1 MSRHKLSAV
10 NIAFLYVGTLMGAG
24 FASGREIWQFFGVF
38 GNHSYLAVLMVTI
51 LFMLFGMITVKIS
64 DAIHTTDI
72 GKIILPFEN
81 AYLSDFFGS
90 VMAAILF
97 IVYVVM
103 AAAGGAL
110 FHAQFGLPK
119 AFGGVVL
126 MLMVIA
132 TILGGFERISKN
144 FKYIVPVLL
153 IVVFSVC
160 LSIIV
165 LQLPTPG
172 RDVSISIS
180 PMTPNWYTS
189 AVIYIAYNML
199 AGIPILASSASRAK
213 SGRAALTGAALGGL
227 LLGLSALI
235 MDLAMLTDAGLSAQ
249 SVLPILALSGKLS
262 DSVRWIYSVLLL
274 FAVYSS
280 ATSNFYG
287 FTTKIREGRGK
298 KAIIIFAAVI
308 GFLFSLFGFAEIIAF
323 VLPLEGYCGLA
334 FLAAMTVNFFRTK
347 DRKKEET
354 KMDINTNPTLIK
366 EIEKSWNSSE
376 RLQYPA
382 GIKRVTAG
390 PGGEALLLIGSEK
403 TALMD
408 CGMAYCGDALIENIK
423 KELGGRPLDYVILS
437 HTHYDHIGGLPYL
450 RREWPDLIS
459 FGAEYGKK
467 VLDKDSALK
476 QIEIMSKSAW
486 KLYSKETDNAKVL
499 MKSLNIDRVVCE
511 KDIISIGD
519 KEIRVYETPGHTNC
533 SLTFLLRPDGILF
546 PSESVGVYACKGL
559 ILTGMLKSCR
569 ETMESIEK
577 CSKIDAEH
585 IISPHYGLVPEYDRE
600 AYWDL
605 AMESVIRNKDFIS
618 DKIKEGASFE
628 KIMEEY
634 TKEFYIDFVSNEQP
648 KEAFLLNAQH
658 MIRNLIKEFHE

>member
-38 GNHSYLAVLMVTI
+38 GDHSYFAVLIVTI
-51 LFMLFGMITVKIS
+51 LFILFGMITVKIS

-81 AYLSDFFGS
+81 PYLSDFFGS

-119 AFGGVVL
+119 AIGGVVL

-144 FKYIVPVLL
+144 FKYIIPVLL

-165 LQLPTPG
+165 LKLPSPG
-172 RDVSISIS
+172 RDVPILIS
-180 PMTPNWYTS
+180 PMTPNWYAS
-189 AVIYIAYNML
+189 AVIYISYNML
-199 AGIPILASSASRAK
+199 AGIPILASSTSRAK
-213 SGRAALTGAALGGL
+213 SDKTALKGAALGGL

-235 MDLAMLTDAGLSAQ
+235 MDLAMLTDTGLSAQ

-262 DSVRWIYSVLLL
+262 DGVRWIYAVLLL

-287 FTTKIREGRGK
+287 FTTKIREGRNK
-298 KAIIIFAAVI
+298 KLIIIFAAVI
-308 GFLFSLFGFAEIIAF
+308 GFLLSLFGFAEIVAF
-323 VLPLEGYCGLA
+323 VLPLEGYCGLI
-334 FLAAMTVNFFRTK
+334 FLAAMTAHYFRIRK
-347 DRKKEET
+347 RKKGEPE
-354 KMDINTNPTLIK
+354 MDIKVNPTLIE
-366 EIEKSWNSSE
+366 EIEKSWNSTD
-376 RLQYPA
+376 RLQYPG

-390 PGGEALLLIGSEK
+390 PGGDALLLIGSEK

-408 CGMAYCGDALIENIK
+408 CGMAYCGEALVGNIK
-423 KELGGRPLDYVILS
+423 KELGERPLDYVILS

-450 RREWPDLIS
+450 RKEWPDLIS

-467 VLDKDSALK
+467 VLDRDSALK

-486 KLYSKETDNAKVL
+486 KLYSKQTDAAVL
-499 MKSLNIDRVVCE
+499 MEGLNIDRVVCE

-519 KEIRVYETPGHTNC
+519 KEIEVYETTGHTNC
-533 SLTFLLRPDGILF
+533 SLTFLLKPDGILF

-569 ETMESIEK
+569 ETVESIEK
-577 CSKIDAEH
+577 CRKIGAEY

-605 AMESVIRNKDFIS
+605 AKASVVRNKEFIWE
-618 DKIKEGASFE
+618 KIGEGASFE
-628 KIMEEY
+628 KIMENY
-634 TKEFYIDFVSNEQP
+634 TKEFYIDFVSSEQP

-658 MIRNLIKEFHE
+658 MIHNLIKEFHE